1 MNRYLEGVDLPPSKE
16 AFIRAIK
23 ELRERTPKR
32 KFKQSIELSFRLR
45 DLDLKRPENR
55 ISEAVELPHPVNKP
69 VRVCVIASGDLASR
83 AKRSDV
89 DGVLDRGELE
99 ALSGDKK
106 AAKKLVNR
114 YDHFIAE
121 ASLMPLVGRVLG
133 AMLGPRGK
141 MPTPVPP
148 TAPVEDVVTRHRRLV
163 RIRVRDQP
171 SIKCRIGTE
180 DMSEDEL
187 ADNALAVVSAVEAKL
202 PKGPKNVDN
211 IRLKATM
218 GPSVKV
224 VE

>member
-1 MNRYLEGVDLPPSKE
+1 
-16 AFIRAIK
+16 
-23 ELRERTPKR
+23 
-32 KFKQSIELSFRLR
+32 
-45 DLDLKRPENR
+45 
-55 ISEAVELPHPVNKP
+55 
-69 VRVCVIASGDLASR
+69 
-83 AKRSDV
+83 
-89 DGVLDRGELE
+89 
-99 ALSGDKK
+99 
-106 AAKKLVNR
+106 
-114 YDHFIAE
+114 
-121 ASLMPLVGRVLG
+121 
-133 AMLGPRGK
+133 MLGPRGK